1 MTLNATATLALLRE
15 LRGFHE
21 RGQLADSRLVFEAL
35 HPSLAQLE
43 RQETWPGDE
52 TQTYEAFGLLAWLS
66 SERDPKPYGVPMPA
80 WLSTWVV
87 TTHRDLVA
95 RAPVR
100 FARREGEAAADARAA
115 GAGPDDRGT
124 DQTADPSS
132 ANERDPIEMAVLG
145 VILSG
150 ASLLLALET
159 KIKARQVA
167 ESKVAAERAAASNRI
182 RLRAIQA
189 HMDELRRH
197 LGSVRELGR
206 LEIDP
211 ARPELTRTT
220 IVFPSAEAEEQ
231 FNQNFERITAMIGRI
246 NRLMSE
252 IDVRGLSLSDEDI
265 RKFVQ
270 DPIAVAEARLGTLL
284 RPGVGPHER
293 SDRAAELLADYAALS
308 GNLAAALD
316 TGP

>member
-1 MTLNATATLALLRE
+1 MTLDATTTLALLRE
-15 LRGFHE
+15 MRSYHE
-21 RGQLADSRLVFEAL
+21 RGQRADAQLVFEAL
-35 HPSLAQLE
+35 RPSLAQLA
-43 RQETWPGDE
+43 RQDTWHGDE
-52 TQTYEAFGLLAWLS
+52 PQTYEAFGLLAWLS
-66 SERDPKPYGVPMPA
+66 SEGDPKPYGVSMPE

-87 TTHRDLVA
+87 TTHRDLVVPA
-95 RAPVR
+95 RAR
-100 FARREGEAAADARAA
+100 FAGRPA
-115 GAGPDDRGT
+115 GSPPPDPGTGP
-124 DQTADPSS
+124 TADPPR
-132 ANERDPIEMAVLG
+132 AHERDPIELAVLG

-159 KIKARQVA
+159 KIKARQA
-167 ESKVAAERAAASNRI
+167 ADSKAAAERAAAGNRV

-189 HMDELRRH
+189 HMEELRRH

-206 LEIDP
+206 LELDP
-211 ARPELTRTT
+211 ARPELTRTS

-231 FNQNFERITAMIGRI
+231 FNQNFERITAMIGRL

-252 IDVRGLSLSDEDI
+252 IDVRGLSLSDGDI

-270 DPIAVAEARLGTLL
+270 GPIAVAEARLGALL

-293 SDRAAELLADYAALS
+293 SDRVAELLADYAALS

>member
-15 LRGFHE
+15 MRSYHE
-21 RGQLADSRLVFEAL
+21 RGQLADAQLVFEAVR
-35 HPSLAQLE
+35 PSLAQLE
-43 RQETWPGDE
+43 RQDTWPGDE
-52 TQTYEAFGLLAWLS
+52 SQTYEAFGLLAWMS
-66 SERDPKPYGVPMPA
+66 SEHDPKPYGVRMPD

-87 TTHRDLVA
+87 TTHRDLVVPA
-95 RAPVR
+95 RAR
-100 FARREGEAAADARAA
+100 FGGGRAGGLPPDPAADPPR
-115 GAGPDDRGT
+115 
-124 DQTADPSS
+124 
-132 ANERDPIEMAVLG
+132 ANERDPIELAVVG

-159 KIKARQVA
+159 KVKARQAA
-167 ESKVAAERAAASNRI
+167 ESKAAAERAAAGNRV
-182 RLRAIQA
+182 RLRAIQG
-189 HMDELRRH
+189 HLDELRRH
-197 LGSVRELGR
+197 LGSIREMGR
-206 LEIDP
+206 LELDP
-211 ARPELTRTT
+211 ARPELTRTS

-231 FNQNFERITAMIGRI
+231 FNQNFERITAMIGRL

-270 DPIAVAEARLGTLL
+270 GPIAVAEARLGALL

-293 SDRAAELLADYAALS
+293 SDRVAELLADYAALA